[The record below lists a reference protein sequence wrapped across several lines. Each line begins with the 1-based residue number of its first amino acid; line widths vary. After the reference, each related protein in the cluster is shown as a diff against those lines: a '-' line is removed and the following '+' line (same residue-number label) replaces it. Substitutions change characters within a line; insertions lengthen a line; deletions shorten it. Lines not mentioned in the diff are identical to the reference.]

1 MNDVVN
7 LRLVRKRR
15 QRAADATEADANRLR
30 FGQPA
35 RVRRLAEARLAQE
48 GRYLDGHKL
57 QDRPA
62 PVESQGKGRSEP

>member
-1 MNDVVN
+1 MNDVIN

-15 QRAADATEADANRLR
+15 QRAADAIEADANRLR

-35 RVRRLAEARLAQE
+35 RDRRLAEARLAQQ

-57 QDRPA
+57 EDRPA
-62 PVESQGKGRSEP
+62 RAEPQGKGRSEP